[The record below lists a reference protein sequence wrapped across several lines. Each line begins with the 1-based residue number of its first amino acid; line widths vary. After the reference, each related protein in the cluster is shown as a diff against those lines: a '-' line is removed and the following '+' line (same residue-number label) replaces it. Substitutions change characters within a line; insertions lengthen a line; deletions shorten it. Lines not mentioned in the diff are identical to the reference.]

1 MFLLESVC
9 CMEIPLAP
17 CAMVGTIEDIAL
29 GSDEVSMLSEYMNTD
44 AVVVKGLLMWLL
56 SCISST

>member
-1 MFLLESVC
+1 
-9 CMEIPLAP
+9 MEIPLAP

-56 SCISST
+56 RCISST